1 MGTRTITMSHE
12 ELDRFGVIT
21 RVEERRLRQDEA
33 ARMLGIGVRQVQ
45 RLCAAVRREGA
56 DGLVSR
62 KRGRPSAKRFPE
74 RFTRAIVTLITEHY
88 SDFGPTLATEKL
100 AERHGIAVSN
110 ETVRKL
116 MIQAGIWRTRAQRRR
131 KIQQPRPR
139 RPCFGELIQI
149 DGSEHRWF
157 EDRAAM
163 CVLLVFVDDA
173 TGQLVGMRFCE
184 SESTFEYME
193 LAKRYLLE
201 YGKPVAFYSDKH
213 SVFRVNKVGAT
224 HGEGL
229 TQFGR
234 ALHDLNIESICAN
247 TAPAKGRVERAN
259 STLQDRLVKELR
271 LAGIASMDAGNV
283 FLEPFR
289 RDYNTRF
296 GKAPLSDHNAHRK
309 LLKAERVRLDDVF
322 CWQEPRAV
330 SRSLTLQYDKVIYLI
345 TPGPDTDVVAGKHVT
360 VCDYPDGRFKI
371 RFEGRE
377 LPYTQFDR
385 LSQIR
390 QGDIVGNKR
399 LGAVLTLARNHQLE
413 HPEQRSTSCPRR
425 HPSAAASH

>member
-1 MGTRTITMSHE
+1 MSRT

-21 RVEERRLRQDEA
+21 RVEEQRLTQVEA
-33 ARMLGIGVRQVQ
+33 ARMLGLGVRQVQ
-45 RLCAAVRREGA
+45 RLCAAVRRDGA

-88 SDFGPTLATEKL
+88 SDFGPTLAAEKL
-100 AERHGIAVSN
+100 HERHDITVSN

-116 MIQAGIWRTRAQRRR
+116 MIQAGLWRTRAQRRP
-131 KIQQPRPR
+131 KVQQPRPR

-157 EDRAAM
+157 EGRAPM

-173 TGQLVGMRFCE
+173 TGQLVAMRFCE

-193 LAKRYLLE
+193 LTKRYLLE

-213 SVFRVNKVGAT
+213 AVFRVNKVGAT
-224 HGEGL
+224 HGEGM
-229 TQFGR
+229 TQYGR

-271 LAGIASMDAGNV
+271 LARVSSIEAGNT

-289 RDYNTRF
+289 RDYNERF
-296 GKAPLSDHNAHRK
+296 GKMPASDHNAHRK

-322 CWQEPRAV
+322 CWQESRAV
-330 SRSLTLQYDKVIYLI
+330 SRSLTLQYDKVLYLI
-345 TPGPDTDVVAGKHVT
+345 TPGPDTRMVAGKHVT
-360 VCDYPDGRFKI
+360 VCDYPDGSLKI
-371 RFEGRE
+371 RFEGRV
-377 LPYTQFDR
+377 LPYKEFDR
-385 LSQIR
+385 LSQIH
-390 QGDIVGNKR
+390 QGDIVSNKR
-399 LGAVLTLARNHQLE
+399 LSAVLTFARDEQLA
-413 HPEQRSTSCPRR
+413 HPEGRSQHCPRR
-425 HPSAAASH
+425 RYPTAITTN